1 MSILSSVNSG
11 KHSFEVTKEFLE
23 KRGYKVYDCFA
34 CYKNLHNLVNSKNKE
49 YDYECS
55 FVINTEGYNK
65 CYTIPV
71 ESVYILELIEDIW
84 NTEDPEELIKKEQAL
99 LNVVYNF
106 SISIILS
113 KKPELKQ
120 IPL

>member
-1 MSILSSVNSG
+1 MSILGSVNSG

-23 KRGYKVYDCFA
+23 KRGYTVYDCFA
-34 CYKNLHNLVNSKNKE
+34 CYKTPHILVNSKNKE
-49 YDYECS
+49 YEYECS
-55 FVINTEGYNK
+55 FVINTEGFNK

-71 ESVYILELIEDIW
+71 KSVYILELIEDAW
-84 NTEDPEELIKKEQAL
+84 NTEDLEGRNKKAQKL
-99 LNVVYNF
+99 LNLVNNF
-106 SISIILS
+106 SITLS

>member
-23 KRGYKVYDCFA
+23 KRGYEVYDCFA
-34 CYKNLHNLVNSKNKE
+34 CYKTPHILVNTSNKE

-55 FVINTEGYNK
+55 FVINTEGFNK

-84 NTEDPEELIKKEQAL
+84 NTEDPVEIRKKEQTL
-99 LNVVYNF
+99 LNVVYSF
-106 SISIILS
+106 SLTLS
-113 KKPELKQ
+113 KKPEVTKISL
-120 IPL
+120 

>member
-23 KRGYKVYDCFA
+23 KRGYEVCERFA
-34 CYKNLHNLVNSKNKE
+34 CYKNTHALVNSLNKE
-49 YDYECS
+49 YEYEHS
-55 FVINTEGYNK
+55 FIINTEGYNK

-84 NTEDPEELIKKEQAL
+84 NTENTEELLKKEQKL
-99 LNVVYNF
+99 LNAVYNF
-106 SISIILS
+106 SIILS
-113 KKPELKQ
+113 KKPEIKQ
-120 IPL
+120 IHL